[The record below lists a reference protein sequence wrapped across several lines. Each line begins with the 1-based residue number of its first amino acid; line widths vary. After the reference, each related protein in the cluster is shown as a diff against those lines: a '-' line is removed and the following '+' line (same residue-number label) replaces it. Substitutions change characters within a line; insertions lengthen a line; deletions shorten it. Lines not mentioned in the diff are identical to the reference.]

1 MEDSPTPD
9 ARSRARP
16 RPHQDSSEEGP
27 ASRSSTSEHKVQIP
41 RLQRTNPAKSSASS
55 ERQRVSHAC
64 EQCRR
69 RKSKCDGVQPT
80 CSRCRDN
87 NLACVYAD
95 SKKDR
100 MKRDVQNMIT
110 KLSTYETLLSDL
122 LPSLDLEK
130 QQTVRNTLGDLN
142 RSMQDADLGSAG
154 EGTASVDDGNEDEPD
169 PRSEGSALRDATGEI
184 AGTVGS
190 IGYLGRSSAAWWLT
204 ELTLAMDVNNSG
216 QAPQGQP
223 FASFGSANR
232 PDEFQKLLVESC
244 HYFTDYYDLS
254 DFGVFGENVSA
265 SQLPPRQTADYLVH
279 TYFANIHPYFPVL
292 KQHEFMIQYQSIF
305 DIQHPPCGGVVWA
318 GILNTVFAL
327 GALYSQRCRSPFA
340 AGANGHVLYF
350 LRSRIL
356 SQEPTQMNGLRSLEH
371 VQYMAI
377 TSFYFF
383 VSNQMNR
390 AWALIGLAYRYA
402 TSRGLHLF
410 SATDESDGQGEYH
423 ARLWRC
429 VCSLEHLLCVWTG
442 RPSAI
447 PSQRFPS
454 DWPFKGGEVGVDTQE
469 QLFSQVQRQA
479 ESPVIPGP
487 AHIITPAA
495 DMFTVS
501 LYLDRLGSEVLEQ
514 LYGPHAVN
522 FVWADMQR
530 LVSDLNA
537 KLSRWYSSLPG
548 DLKLPTV
555 QPSYPRREQLYLA
568 LRVHSLRILI
578 NWPSLH
584 SACDIGTFA
593 PTPETF
599 TRFDA
604 EAAEHCKTAARAIM
618 GLIPDADISPAL
630 YESIPWW
637 CISHFV
643 MQAGAV
649 LVAVIHSDSL
659 QTPVSEKQQLLVESI
674 NGLRWLMNL
683 SENDATG
690 HKAWY
695 SLGQLLLLAATKTGM
710 DVSLLSSFVPASL
723 LSPDKGAS
731 LALASYSPVYF

>member
-1 MEDSPTPD
+1 M
-9 ARSRARP
+9 
-16 RPHQDSSEEGP
+16 
-27 ASRSSTSEHKVQIP
+27 
-41 RLQRTNPAKSSASS
+41 
-55 ERQRVSHAC
+55 
-64 EQCRR
+64 
-69 RKSKCDGVQPT
+69 
-80 CSRCRDN
+80 
-87 NLACVYAD
+87 
-95 SKKDR
+95 
-100 MKRDVQNMIT
+100 
-110 KLSTYETLLSDL
+110 
-122 LPSLDLEK
+122 
-130 QQTVRNTLGDLN
+130 
-142 RSMQDADLGSAG
+142 
-154 EGTASVDDGNEDEPD
+154 
-169 PRSEGSALRDATGEI
+169 
-184 AGTVGS
+184 
-190 IGYLGRSSAAWWLT
+190 
-204 ELTLAMDVNNSG
+204 
-216 QAPQGQP
+216 
-223 FASFGSANR
+223 
-232 PDEFQKLLVESC
+232 
-244 HYFTDYYDLS
+244 
-254 DFGVFGENVSA
+254 
-265 SQLPPRQTADYLVH
+265 
-279 TYFANIHPYFPVL
+279 
-292 KQHEFMIQYQSIF
+292 
-305 DIQHPPCGGVVWA
+305 
-318 GILNTVFAL
+318 
-327 GALYSQRCRSPFA
+327 
-340 AGANGHVLYF
+340 
-350 LRSRIL
+350 
-356 SQEPTQMNGLRSLEH
+356 
-371 VQYMAI
+371 
-377 TSFYFF
+377 
-383 VSNQMNR
+383 
-390 AWALIGLAYRYA
+390 
-402 TSRGLHLF
+402 
-410 SATDESDGQGEYH
+410 
-423 ARLWRC
+423 
-429 VCSLEHLLCVWTG
+429 CSLEHLLCVWTG

-555 QPSYPRREQLYLA
+555 QLSYPRREQLYLA